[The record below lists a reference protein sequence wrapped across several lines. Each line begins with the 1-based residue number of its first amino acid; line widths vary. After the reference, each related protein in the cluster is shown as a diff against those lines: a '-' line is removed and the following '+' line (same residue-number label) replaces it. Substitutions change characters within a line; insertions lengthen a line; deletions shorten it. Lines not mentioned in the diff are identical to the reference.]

1 MYAYA
6 YWSDYSGKK
15 SSITPEVLLQKQK
28 VDLLN
33 QAKKRGRSYQSKDK
47 QEIEQALNFF
57 LPNRNGPQSLSINTS
72 FTADEITQMENAI
85 REKIEAAISKYGI
98 SGVDWGTLTAMSE
111 GGAATAAGGK
121 IDKGGLRWE
130 LGNAS
135 EWNSFESIQQR
146 LSIISKGIR
155 ELPINNQGN
164 LRERLLSLLSQWRD
178 LKKTANI
185 TEKNYFGK
193 LGPAIQ
199 TGKGSSFI
207 SELNS
212 LMKEFKQKTASYVT
226 GEIGEMWAAASA
238 NLYKQIT
245 EQGFAD
251 VEAALQFI
259 GNNSMSGLTGKDR
272 ETHFIDSKKN
282 LSSLSYGVNSKG
294 ETITFSGAQGNAKQ
308 GKVDFK
314 LTLPDS
320 QKTTYDLSIKNYSDK
335 AEHFTIHSGSS
346 IIFLLQQYGDLLD
359 YFINTVPRNGMPT
372 KGNPWKNKIKDGPS
386 SDFGDVEKIL
396 KVSLLAQG
404 LMGSYTTGQ
413 GTTTENVADTFV
425 IFKNGKYNVYFIS
438 DIIQKIVNNIDN
450 LESYGVITNIDN
462 SSGLSFANLEN
473 VWISKQDE
481 NGNEIPDRSYGL
493 QRTAALLVRL
503 HEIKLEMSI
512 TLNALP

>member
-6 YWSDYSGKK
+6 YWSDYSGK
-15 SSITPEVLLQKQK
+15 SNITPEVLLQKQK
-28 VDLLN
+28 VDLIN
-33 QAKKRGRSYQSKDK
+33 QAKKNGRSYQSKNK
-47 QEIEQALNFF
+47 EQLEQALNFF

-72 FTADEITQMENAI
+72 FTADEITRMEKAI
-85 REKIEAAISKYGI
+85 KAKIEAAISKYGI
-98 SGVDWGTLTAMSE
+98 SGVDWGSLTAISE
-111 GGAATAAGGK
+111 GGAATTAGGK
-121 IDKGGLRWE
+121 INKGGLRWE
-130 LGNAS
+130 LGNADD
-135 EWNSFESIQQR
+135 WNRFESIQQR
-146 LSIISKGIR
+146 LSILSKGIR
-155 ELPINNQGN
+155 ELPLNNQGN
-164 LRERLLSLLSQWRD
+164 LSERLSSLSSQWEE
-178 LKKTANI
+178 LKKTANM

-193 LGPAIQ
+193 LGQAIQ

-207 SELNS
+207 TELNS

-238 NLYKQIT
+238 NLYRQIT

-259 GNNSMSGLTGKDR
+259 GNSSMSGLTGKDR
-272 ETHFIDSKKN
+272 ETHFIDNKK
-282 LSSLSYGVNSKG
+282 LSSLSYGINSEG
-294 ETITFSGAQGNAKQ
+294 NTITFSGAQGGSKQ

-314 LTLPDS
+314 LELPDS

-335 AEHFTIHSGSS
+335 AGHFTIHSGSS
-346 IIFLLQQYGDLLD
+346 ILFLLQQYGDLLD
-359 YFINTVPRNGMPT
+359 YFINTAPRFGMPT
-372 KGNPWKNKIKDGPS
+372 NGIGTNKIINGPS
-386 SDFGDVEKIL
+386 SSFGDVEKIL

-413 GTTTENVADTFV
+413 GTVTDNTADTFV
-425 IFKNGKYNVYFIS
+425 IFRNGKYNVYFIS
-438 DIIQKIVNNIDN
+438 DIIQKIADNIDN
-450 LESYGVITNIDN
+450 LESYGIITNTNN
-462 SSGLSFANLEN
+462 SSGLNFADLEN

-512 TLNALP
+512 TLDALPI